1 MKHLLKKNLFLSLGM
16 VIGCSSIIF
25 LSVESNKTSSV
36 EASSYTAGSIPKNL
50 NLNDTSAN
58 DIRNYYSSLNSLSTS
73 ERQGTNLLKNLKP
86 ILKNGQI
93 YHSYGSSATTAVWQ
107 IYEIVDRDWVKSPAS
122 QISGYNASTGMVTN
136 YQYGSSNS
144 SVGSNPYVHALYINR
159 NVDNQTRAWGNHNQ
173 DGWGINQEHTW
184 PKSLGFDNDNQGTGA
199 RGDLMHLWAGNGR
212 VNGDTHS
219 NYFYGYV
226 DTSRSYNDAG
236 SYASQLSGNRRGYSR
251 SLGGNTTVFEP
262 QDSDKGDIARAM
274 FYMAARYNY
283 LSGSDSDGIDA
294 GNPNLEI
301 INSLSHSSSFTSST
315 TVKGQIGVLQDLL
328 EWNRLDPPDEWEI
341 HRNNLCYNN
350 FTNNR
355 NPFIDFPEWAEYIWG
370 TCSNGSYNSASTGY
384 AIPSGD
390 NINEFGNAGDTP
402 KVNSVTVS
410 PANLELDLNGTTTGT
425 LTATVNVSN
434 NAPQTVNW
442 SSSNTSVATV
452 SSSGVVTAK
461 AKGTC
466 TITARSTFNSNKY
479 GTASITVVNSG
490 EPVVNSVTV
499 SPANLELDLNGTTT
513 GTLTA
518 TVNVS
523 NNAPQTVNWSS
534 SNTSVATVNSSGVV
548 TAKAK
553 GTCTI
558 TATSTFDEN
567 KSGTA
572 TIKVVNTSPA
582 QEGTYI
588 LGWGDATGD
597 EGTYA
602 NFEDASGS
610 VEGLFTFTTEK
621 NGTSSA
627 PAYYATTSDLR
638 IYCDK
643 TNGNGGSI
651 TISTE
656 EGVTITGVVM
666 RTTTAPAVKY
676 YVDSGSPVSITASSN
691 TYTMNNLQVQHSI
704 KIQNGNTGDNIQLR
718 IKTIEIT
725 YETAGVSPAKT
736 LNSISLDTSN
746 VKKNYIVGEEFSL
759 DGLIVTAHYSD
770 ESSAVVTPTSVSTP
784 NMSTTGNKNVT
795 VSYTEGEVT
804 KQASYQITISE
815 PTVTSI
821 TASVEKSFHPGDTIE
836 AYDIA
841 VTDNL
846 GNDVSDY
853 CEFECDGYEFTYDDA
868 PSGGETVTKTFVNAI
883 SYLDMTCSLQVN
895 VSRVA
900 RQNVGLVIDTLDRA
914 TTGNTGSSYLSWNN
928 KVLSNGIT
936 YAGSSAGG
944 NSSIQLRTDA
954 DKNGNR
960 PGIVSTQNN
969 NSLDLSNVS
978 VVWNSN
984 TSDGREI
991 QIYGDTEP
999 YSTPNELFGDS
1010 IKGAYIGS
1018 IKKGT
1023 STSLSISGS
1032 YQYIG
1037 IRSKTGA
1044 LYLEEINISYGSSDN
1059 ATNVANYIMFEDT
1072 NNQCQT
1078 KFGVAQGYFEGLSDS
1093 EKTSFMTSDDYVI
1106 STARTRFNAWATH
1119 LGKVIT
1125 TDGDGKYIIQNAKF
1139 AKTSPDGQL
1148 NLDED
1153 SSLMI
1158 LFIICTLGAG
1168 SLSAFYLVKKKKKN

>member
-1 MKHLLKKNLFLSLGM
+1 MKRILKKNLFLSLGM
-16 VIGCSSIIF
+16 VVGCSSII
-25 LSVESNKTSSV
+25 LLGLENNKVSSA
-36 EASSYTAGSIPKNL
+36 EASSYTTASVPKNL
-50 NLNDTSAN
+50 NLNDTSAS

-86 ILKNGQI
+86 ILKNGQK
-93 YHSYGSSATTAVWQ
+93 YFSYGSGATKAVWQ
-107 IYEIVDRDWVKSPAS
+107 AYEIVDRDWVKSPAS
-122 QISGYNASTGMVTN
+122 EISGYNPSTGMVTN
-136 YQYGSSNS
+136 YTYGTGISSP
-144 SVGSNPYVHALYINR
+144 GLPYVHALYINR
-159 NVDNQTRAWGNHNQ
+159 DVDNQTTAWGDHNQ

-184 PKSLGFDNDNQGTGA
+184 PKSLGFEDESKGTGA

-370 TCSNGSYNSASTGY
+370 TCTNGSYNSASTGY
-384 AIPSGD
+384 AVPSDD
-390 NINEFGNAGDTP
+390 NINEFGNAGDSP

-410 PANLELDLNGTTTGT
+410 PNNLELDLSGTTSGT
-425 LTATVNVSN
+425 LTATVDVSN

-452 SSSGVVTAK
+452 NSSGVVTAK

-499 SPANLELDLNGTTT
+499 SPANLELDLNGTTI

-534 SNTSVATVNSSGVV
+534 SNTSVASVNSSGVV

-582 QEGTYI
+582 QESTYI

-597 EGTYA
+597 EGTYT
-602 NFEDASGS
+602 NFDAISGS
-610 VEGLFTFTTEK
+610 VENLFSYSTNKNSSSTT
-621 NGTSSA
+621 
-627 PAYYATTSDLR
+627 PAYNSNSKELR
-638 IYCDK
+638 LYYDS
-643 TNGNGGSI
+643 NGNGGSI
-651 TISTE
+651 TINVE
-656 EGVTITGVVM
+656 DEVTITKIVM
-666 RTTTAPAVKY
+666 KTSTSPTVKY
-676 YVDSGSPVSITASSN
+676 FVDGGASTSISASNN
-691 TYTMNNLQVQHSI
+691 TYTMNNLNVQSSI
-704 KIQNGNTGDNIQLR
+704 EIQNANTTNTQLR

-746 VKKNYIVGEEFSL
+746 VKKNYIVGEEFSS

-784 NMSTTGNKNVT
+784 NMSTSGNKNVT

-836 AYDIA
+836 AYDIT

-883 SYLDMTCSLQVN
+883 SYFDMTCSLQVN

-900 RQNVGLVIDTLDRA
+900 RQNIGLVIDTLDRA
-914 TTGNTGSSYLSWNN
+914 TTGITGSSYLSWND

-936 YAGSSAGG
+936 YAGSSAGSY
-944 NSSIQLRTDA
+944 SSIQLRTDA

-969 NSLDLSNVS
+969 NLLDLSNVS

-984 TSDGREI
+984 TTDGREI

-1010 IKGAYIGS
+1010 IKGTYIGS

-1023 STSLSISGS
+1023 SNSLSISGS

-1037 IRSKTGA
+1037 IKSKTGA
-1044 LYLEEINISYGSSDN
+1044 LYLEEISISYGSSDN

-1078 KFGVAQGYFEGLSDS
+1078 KFDVAQGYFEGLSDS

-1106 STARTRFNAWATH
+1106 STARTRFSAWATH

-1139 AKTSPDGQL
+1139 AKTSSDGQL
-1148 NLDED
+1148 NLQED
-1153 SSLMI
+1153 SSLII

>member
-1 MKHLLKKNLFLSLGM
+1 MKHVLKKNLFLSLGM

-50 NLNDTSAN
+50 TLNDTSAN
-58 DIRNYYSSLNSLSTS
+58 DIRSYYSSLNSLSTS

-93 YHSYGSSATTAVWQ
+93 YHSYGSGATKAVWQ
-107 IYEIVDRDWVKSPAS
+107 AYEIVDRDWEKSPAS
-122 QISGYNASTGMVTN
+122 EISGYNPSTGMVTN
-136 YQYGSSNS
+136 YTYGTGISSP
-144 SVGSNPYVHALYINR
+144 GLPYIHALYINR
-159 NVDNQTRAWGNHNQ
+159 DVDNQTTAWADHDQ

-184 PKSLGFDNDNQGTGA
+184 PKSLGFDDDSKGTGA

-370 TCSNGSYNSASTGY
+370 TCANGSYNSTSTGY
-384 AIPSGD
+384 AVPSDD
-390 NINEFGNAGDTP
+390 NINEFGNAGDSP

-410 PANLELDLNGTTTGT
+410 PASLELDLNGTTTGT

-434 NAPQTVNW
+434 NAPQTVSW

-452 SSSGVVTAK
+452 NSSGVVTAK

-466 TITARSTFNSNKY
+466 TITARSTFNNAKY
-479 GTASITVVNSG
+479 ATASITVIDSG

-523 NNAPQTVNWSS
+523 NNTPQTVNWTS
-534 SNTSVATVNSSGVV
+534 SNTNIATVSSSGVV

-558 TATSTFDEN
+558 TATSSFDSSKYAE
-567 KSGTA
+567 A
-572 TIKVVNTSPA
+572 LVKVVNTAIAAS
-582 QEGTYI
+582 GTYT
-588 LGWGDATGD
+588 LGWGTATGE
-597 EGTYA
+597 EGTFT
-602 NFEDASGS
+602 NFEETSGS
-610 VEGLFTFTTEK
+610 VSNLLSFTTDK
-621 NGTSSA
+621 NSSQNA
-627 PAYYATTSDLR
+627 PFYSSTDKELRLYYHSS
-638 IYCDK
+638 
-643 TNGNGGSI
+643 GNGGNI
-651 TISTE
+651 TLVPE
-656 EGVTITGVVM
+656 QNVTITGVRITV
-666 RTTTAPAVKY
+666 RSSYNPTIAYSIDGGTLKTIN
-676 YVDSGSPVSITASSN
+676 DSDLVYEIDDISVSSSL
-691 TYTMNNLQVQHSI
+691 ML
-704 KIQNGNTGDNIQLR
+704 QNGNTENKQLR
-718 IKTIEIT
+718 IKTIEVS
-725 YETAGVSPAKT
+725 YEINPSTILS
-736 LNSISLDTSN
+736 SISLDTSN
-746 VKKNYIVGEEFSL
+746 VVKNFIVDENFSS
-759 DGLIVTAHYSD
+759 DGLVVTATYSNGT
-770 ESSAVVTPTSVSTP
+770 SKSVTPTSISTP
-784 NMSTTGNKNVT
+784 DMSSSGNKTVNVT
-795 VSYTEGEVT
+795 YTENGVSKT
-804 KQASYQITISE
+804 ASYQITVSE
-815 PTVTSI
+815 PVVTSI
-821 TASVEKSFHPGDTIE
+821 IATVEKSFHPGDIIE
-836 AYDIA
+836 AYDIT
-841 VTDNL
+841 VIDNL

-853 CEFECDGYEFTYDDA
+853 CEFECDGYQFTYDDA
-868 PSGGETVTKTFVNAI
+868 PSGGETSIKTFVNAI
-883 SYLDMTCSLQVN
+883 SYSNITCSLQVN
-895 VSRVA
+895 VSRIEH
-900 RQNVGLVIDTLDRA
+900 QNISFLTDTLDRA
-914 TTGNTGSSYLSWNN
+914 TTGITGNSYTIWNN

-936 YAGSSAGG
+936 YAGMSAGA
-944 NSSIQLRTDA
+944 NSSIQLRADA
-954 DKNGNR
+954 SNGNR
-960 PGIVSTQNN
+960 PGVISTQNVN
-969 NSLDLSNVS
+969 ALDLSNVS
-978 VVWNSN
+978 VKWNSN
-984 TSDGREI
+984 TAEGREI
-991 QIYGDTEP
+991 LIYADTTP
-999 YSTPNELFGDS
+999 YSSPNELFGDS
-1010 IKGAYIGS
+1010 IKGTYIGS
-1018 IKKGT
+1018 IKKGS
-1023 STSLSISGS
+1023 STSLDIDGS

-1037 IRSKTGA
+1037 IKSKTGA
-1044 LYLEEINISYGSSDN
+1044 LYIEEIEISYGSDDS
-1059 ATNVANYIMFEDT
+1059 AINVANYIMFEDT
-1072 NNQCQT
+1072 NNQCT
-1078 KFGVAQGYFEGLSDS
+1078 SKFDVAEGYFTELSTEQKS
-1093 EKTSFMTSDDYVI
+1093 AFMTSDDYVV
-1106 STARTRFNAWATH
+1106 STARARFNAWAAH

-1125 TDGDGKYIIQNAKF
+1125 TDAEGNYVIQNVKYAKL
-1139 AKTSPDGQL
+1139 TSNGQL
-1148 NLDED
+1148 NLEED
-1153 SSLMI
+1153 SSLII

-1168 SLSAFYLVKKKKKN
+1168 SLSAFYLIKKKKNNQ